1 MACVFVVYFGR
12 NHRTIGLLRRYN
24 MNDGIL
30 IRPAAQADAAGIL
43 QIYSTYIKNTV
54 ITFETEVPAI
64 EEFTARIE
72 TIKNKYPYLVCETD
86 GKIIGYAYAS
96 KHGERSAYKY
106 SVDVSI
112 YVDSDHQQKGIG
124 TALYSNLFDTLKS
137 YNVYTAYASI
147 TLPNEKSIRLHK
159 AFGFH
164 EIGICHNVG
173 YKNGR
178 WLDLIWLEK
187 PLKQYDTPTTE

>member
-1 MACVFVVYFGR
+1 
-12 NHRTIGLLRRYN
+12 

-30 IRPAAQADAAGIL
+30 IRPAVLADAAGIL
-43 QIYSTYIKNTV
+43 QVYSPYIKNTV
-54 ITFETEVPAI
+54 ITFETEVPEI

-72 TIKNKYPYLVCETD
+72 TIKNKYPYLVCES
-86 GKIIGYAYAS
+86 GGNIIGYAYAS

-112 YVDSDHQQKGIG
+112 YVDPDHQQKGIG
-124 TALYSNLFDTLKS
+124 KALYSNLFEALKA
-137 YNVYTAYASI
+137 YDLYTAYASI

-164 EIGICHNVG
+164 EIGTCHNVG

-187 PLKQYDTPTTE
+187 PLKQYDTPTTV